1 MIGRI
6 RSKRPASTLGIH
18 ETFGTG
24 TANPSRPPRPTTG
37 PSTIG
42 TALFP
47 IHNVPHHID
56 PMTRCNTA
64 LIVVLFSSWLVHPVP
79 SAATTKLR
87 RGVGR
92 RRRRRAHK
100 DNDHPRLSSCPANQI
115 YRTKVPY
122 GCSPV
127 SCDEPIPQCD
137 DKVTAVRR
145 PGCGCP
151 DGTVLAGSS
160 SSMMNHDRCIPPHR
174 CRPKERE
181 RPVATTTTTTTSSLT
196 RCVVSGCNGEIC
208 TAAGQELLT
217 ICIAPTCEVSCL
229 VQFGTCTN
237 NTNTTT
243 TMDKTTSGFGDDNDH
258 GIVSSLCGWNTGGA
272 TEREYQECV
281 AGCAAGEGGGE
292 Y

>member
-24 TANPSRPPRPTTG
+24 TAKPSRPPRPTTG
-37 PSTIG
+37 PPTIG

-64 LIVVLFSSWLVHPVP
+64 LIVVLFSSWLVHHPVP
-79 SAATTKLR
+79 SAATTSTL
-87 RGVGR
+87 R
-92 RRRRRAHK
+92 RRRTAHK
-100 DNDHPRLSSCPANQI
+100 EKDHPRPSSSCPANQI
-115 YRTKVPY
+115 YRTKVQY
-122 GCSPV
+122 GCSPA
-127 SCDEPIPQCD
+127 SCDRPISPCD
-137 DKVTAVRR
+137 DKAAAAVGR

-151 DGTVLAGSS
+151 NGTVLAGRS
-160 SSMMNHDRCIPPHR
+160 SSMMNPDRCISPHR
-174 CRPKERE
+174 CRPIGRE
-181 RPVATTTTTTTSSLT
+181 RPVATTPSTTSSSS

-208 TAAGQELLT
+208 TAVGQELLT

-281 AGCAAGEGGGE
+281 AGCSAGEGGGE